1 MSRIRLSLAA
11 ALGAAAAAAFP
22 SSALADSVKRYDRGG
37 VPAGVVEQAGLTDD
51 ERRTLDIS
59 SMRVTG
65 AEGFGVMVDVRL
77 HGDLQRRL
85 GLSRLRRGALA
96 VTLHSTAGPG
106 SSVTVVT
113 RGAVRDQQVLITPAG
128 AVGTAVRTGRTV
140 RVFVH
145 GPGFAAIER
154 VEAVSFVRGAVEAER
169 MELTLDPQETV
180 PDFASCD
187 ELNHMYEGITR
198 AIGGVDK
205 LVFRLERLEL
215 DVRAELRRTSSAGKR
230 RALRRALRE
239 LRKTLE
245 AARERRGL
253 MLSVGGEGEL
263 LLGDC

>member
-1 MSRIRLSLAA
+1 M
-11 ALGAAAAAAFP
+11 
-22 SSALADSVKRYDRGG
+22 
-37 VPAGVVEQAGLTDD
+37 
-51 ERRTLDIS
+51 
-59 SMRVTG
+59 
-65 AEGFGVMVDVRL
+65 
-77 HGDLQRRL
+77 
-85 GLSRLRRGALA
+85 
-96 VTLHSTAGPG
+96 
-106 SSVTVVT
+106 
-113 RGAVRDQQVLITPAG
+113 
-128 AVGTAVRTGRTV
+128 
-140 RVFVH
+140 FVH

-169 MELTLDPQETV
+169 MELPLDPQETV

-215 DVRAELRRTSSAGKR
+215 DVQAELRRTSSAGKR

-239 LRKTLE
+239 LRKTLG